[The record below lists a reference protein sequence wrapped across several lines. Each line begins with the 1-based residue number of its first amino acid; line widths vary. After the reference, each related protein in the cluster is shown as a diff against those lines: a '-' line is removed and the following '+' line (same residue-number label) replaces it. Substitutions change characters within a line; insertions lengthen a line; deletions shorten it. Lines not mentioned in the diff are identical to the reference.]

1 MAPGHPFRHTG
12 VPLSNAARKA
22 RKRAGIAYSKPRK
35 KPTAR
40 HGEPRGLGLITGA
53 EIMAR
58 ILARRAR

>member
-1 MAPGHPFRHTG
+1 MSTKQ
-12 VPLSNAARKA
+12 RKA

-40 HGEPRGLGLITGA
+40 HGDPRGLGFITGP

-58 ILARRAR
+58 ILARRSK

>member
-1 MAPGHPFRHTG
+1 M
-12 VPLSNAARKA
+12 SNAARKA

-40 HGEPRGLGLITGA
+40 HGEPRGLGFITGP

-58 ILARRAR
+58 ILARRSK